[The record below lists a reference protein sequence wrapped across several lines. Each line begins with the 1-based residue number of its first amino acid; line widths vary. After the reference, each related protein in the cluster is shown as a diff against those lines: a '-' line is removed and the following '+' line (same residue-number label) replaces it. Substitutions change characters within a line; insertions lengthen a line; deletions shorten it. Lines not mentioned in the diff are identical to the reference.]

1 MRRCPG
7 LGELQNAGGHTE
19 LGAGGDQ
26 ACPGGNAG
34 AAGAME
40 SEDDSMDKECSFL
53 GSSSEEEGEEGQE
66 VSESV
71 LSSPP
76 WGHRGWWAL
85 PGIHSLLISCV
96 LYIAP
101 LIAALA
107 LSAVLLKQLLVFDEL
122 AVINCLLHLMQ

>member
-1 MRRCPG
+1 MP
-7 LGELQNAGGHTE
+7 EGHRE

-40 SEDDSMDKECSFL
+40 SKGDSTDKDCSFW

-85 PGIHSLLISCV
+85 PGMNSLLKSRV
-96 LYIAP
+96 
-101 LIAALA
+101 
-107 LSAVLLKQLLVFDEL
+107 
-122 AVINCLLHLMQ
+122 